1 MKNTI
6 LLFLI
11 SLLSTFAIGQEL
23 KIDVQV
29 NAPRLVNADPRI
41 FVTLEKQ
48 ITEFLNNTKW
58 TDDDYED
65 YERIEGSL
73 NVTITADQ
81 NATNFT
87 ADFFFQS
94 IRPIYNS
101 NYKSPL
107 LNLVDSGV
115 SFTYNEAQ
123 PIENNTNVYVDQLS
137 SILTYYA
144 FMMIAFDYDS
154 FSPLGGDPYFNLAQD
169 VVNSIPSDNRTAS
182 TGWQTSGNRFNKF
195 WRVENMLNPKVRPM
209 RQAFHEYY
217 IGAMDQMTVDMD
229 KSKAIIVSALTTI
242 KGVNS
247 VYPNSVAMQMFV
259 DSKREEILE
268 IFKGS
273 GKGQQ
278 KKVYDIM
285 VKLDPAQASEYN
297 VLR

>member
-6 LLFLI
+6 ILLLL
-11 SLLSTFAIGQEL
+11 SLLSTFTVGQEL
-23 KIDVQV
+23 NIDVQV
-29 NAPRLVNADPRI
+29 NAPRLVNADPKI

-58 TDDDYED
+58 TDDEFENYEQ
-65 YERIEGSL
+65 IEGSL

-81 NATNFT
+81 NATSFT

-115 SFTYNEAQ
+115 AFTYNEAQ
-123 PIENNTNVYVDQLS
+123 PIENNTNIYVDQLS

-144 FMMIAFDYDS
+144 YMMIAFDYDS
-154 FSPLGGDPYFNLAQD
+154 FSPLGGDPYFDLAQD

-182 TGWQTSGNRFNKF
+182 TGWQTNGNRFNKF

-209 RQAFHEYY
+209 RQALHEYY

-229 KSKAIIVSALTTI
+229 KSKAIMVSALTTI
-242 KGVNS
+242 KGVNEA
-247 VYPNSVAMQMFV
+247 YPNSVAMQMFV

-285 VKLDPAQASEYN
+285 IKLDPAQASEYN
-297 VLR
+297 PLR

>member
-11 SLLSTFAIGQEL
+11 SLLSTITLGQEL
-23 KIDVQV
+23 NIDVQV

-144 FMMIAFDYDS
+144 YMMIAFDYDS

-182 TGWQTSGNRFNKF
+182 SGWQTNGNRFNKY

-273 GKGQQ
+273 AKGQQ

-285 VKLDPAQASEYN
+285 IKLDPAQASEYN

>member
-11 SLLSTFAIGQEL
+11 SLLSTITLGQEL
-23 KIDVQV
+23 NIDVQV

-144 FMMIAFDYDS
+144 YMMIAFDYDS

-182 TGWQTSGNRFNKF
+182 SGWQTNGNRFNKY
-195 WRVENMLNPKVRPM
+195 WSCLLYTSPSPR
-209 RQAFHEYY
+209 
-217 IGAMDQMTVDMD
+217 D
-229 KSKAIIVSALTTI
+229 
-242 KGVNS
+242 
-247 VYPNSVAMQMFV
+247 
-259 DSKREEILE
+259 
-268 IFKGS
+268 
-273 GKGQQ
+273 
-278 KKVYDIM
+278 
-285 VKLDPAQASEYN
+285 
-297 VLR
+297 

>member
-11 SLLSTFAIGQEL
+11 SLLSTFAVGQEL

-73 NVTITADQ
+73 NITITADQ

-144 FMMIAFDYDS
+144 YMMIAFDYDS

-169 VVNSIPSDNRTAS
+169 VVNSIPSDNRAAS
-182 TGWQTSGNRFNKF
+182 SGWQTNGNRFNKF

-247 VYPNSVAMQMFV
+247 AYPNSVAMQMFV

-273 GKGQQ
+273 AKGQQ

-285 VKLDPAQASEYN
+285 IKLDPAQASEYN